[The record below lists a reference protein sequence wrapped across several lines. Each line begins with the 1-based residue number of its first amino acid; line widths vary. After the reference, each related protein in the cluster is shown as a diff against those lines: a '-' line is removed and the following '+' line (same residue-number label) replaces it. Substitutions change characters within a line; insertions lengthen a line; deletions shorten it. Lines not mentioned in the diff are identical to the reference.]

1 MRFVSTIILTV
12 LFVSMHTY
20 SQSPAE
26 LAEIWDKQHVSKI
39 APSNMRHRDLLPML
53 DQLKKLGL
61 KVEQV
66 GESYAKRSIHQ
77 IEFGKGPLKVFM
89 WSQMHGDEP
98 TATSALV
105 DMFTVLQNNRDK
117 DWVKKIES
125 TVTIR
130 AVPMLNPDGA
140 ELYVRRNLQGID
152 INRDARDLKTPEAQL
167 LKKLRDEWQPAIGF
181 NLHNQ
186 NSLTAAGRTSKQ
198 AAISFLAVYG
208 DEAKTD
214 TEGHLRNKRL
224 ISAMNVALNQFIP
237 GHIGRYDD
245 EWTPS
250 AFGDTFSESGT
261 PVILIETGGLQ
272 SKDEMFLVK
281 MNFVAFL
288 TSFVSLA
295 DGSERTISAANYD
308 LIPENMGGRIVDV
321 IFRNGTLIDREVEA
335 NNVTADFS
343 LVRQRRRE
351 QFNTPTNIRRIGDLT
366 GISGLDEYDASGF
379 NVVGRFQPL
388 KQGAAGELLFYKKS
402 RIVDWKSLDIVKEF
416 PPDAIF
422 SVGEWVQGKGVVPKK

>member
-1 MRFVSTIILTV
+1 MRFVSAVILIA
-12 LFVSMHTY
+12 LFVSMQMY

-39 APSNMRHRDLLPML
+39 LPSNMRHRDLLPML
-53 DQLKKLGL
+53 DGLKKIGL

-77 IEFGKGPLKVFM
+77 IEFGKGLLKVFM

-98 TATSALV
+98 TATPALI

-140 ELYVRRNLQGID
+140 ELYIRRNLQGID

-186 NSLTAAGRTSKQ
+186 NSLTAAGHTSKQ

-208 DEAKTD
+208 DEAKTE
-214 TEGHLRNKRL
+214 TEGYVKNKRL
-224 ISAMNVALNQFIP
+224 ISVMNAALNQFIP
-237 GHIGRYDD
+237 GHIGRYGD

-261 PVILIETGGLQ
+261 PVILIETGGLHA
-272 SKDEMFLVK
+272 KDEMFLIQI
-281 MNFVAFL
+281 NFVAFL
-288 TSFVSLA
+288 TTFVSLA
-295 DGSERTISAANYD
+295 DGSERSISPSNYD
-308 LIPENMGGRIVDV
+308 LIPENTGGRIVDI
-321 IFRNGTLIDREVEA
+321 IFRNGTLIDREVET
-335 NNVTADFS
+335 NNIIADFS
-343 LVRQRRRE
+343 LVRQRRRA

-366 GISGLDEYDASGF
+366 GVSGLDEYDASGF

-388 KQGAAGELLFYKKS
+388 KPGSAGELLFYKKT
-402 RIVDWKSLDIVKEF
+402 RTVDWKAIDIIKDF

-422 SVGEWVQGKGVVPKK
+422 SVGAWIVGAGVVPKK

>member
-1 MRFVSTIILTV
+1 MRFVSTVILTV
-12 LFVSMHTY
+12 LFVSMQTY
-20 SQSPAE
+20 SQPPAE

-53 DQLKKLGL
+53 DGLKKIGV

-66 GESYAKRSIHQ
+66 GASYANRSIHQ
-77 IEFGKGPLKVFM
+77 IEFGKGPLKVIM

-98 TATSALV
+98 TATPALI

-117 DWVKKIES
+117 DWVKKIEG

-130 AVPMLNPDGA
+130 AVPMINPDGA

-186 NSLTAAGRTSKQ
+186 NELTAAGRTSKQ

-208 DEAKTD
+208 DEAKTE
-214 TEGHLRNKRL
+214 TEGHVRNKRL
-224 ISAMNVALNQFIP
+224 ISVMNAALNQFIP
-237 GHIGRYDD
+237 GHIGRYGD

-261 PVILIETGGLQ
+261 PVILIETGGLH

-288 TSFVSLA
+288 TAFVSLA
-295 DGSERTISAANYD
+295 DGSERNVSAANYD
-308 LIPENMGGRIVDV
+308 LIPENMGGRIVDI
-321 IFRNGTLIDREVEA
+321 IFRNGTLIDREVEV
-335 NNVTADFS
+335 NNVTSDFS
-343 LVRQRRRE
+343 LVRQRRRA

-366 GISGLDEYDASGF
+366 GISGLDEYDTSGF
-379 NVVGRFQPL
+379 NVVGRFQSL
-388 KQGAAGELLFYKKS
+388 KPGATGELLFYKKS
-402 RIVDWKSLDIVKEF
+402 RTVDWKALDIVKDF

>member
-1 MRFVSTIILTV
+1 MRFVSTVILTV
-12 LFVSMHTY
+12 LFVSMQTF
-20 SQSPAE
+20 SQPPAE

-39 APSNMRHRDLLPML
+39 LPSNMRHRDLLPML
-53 DQLKKLGL
+53 EGLKKIGL

-66 GESYAKRSIHQ
+66 GASYANRSIHQ
-77 IEFGKGPLKVFM
+77 IEFGKGPLKVIM

-98 TATSALV
+98 TATPALI

-117 DWVKKIES
+117 DWVKKIEG

-130 AVPMLNPDGA
+130 AVPMINPDGA

-186 NSLTAAGRTSKQ
+186 NALTAAGRTSKQ

-208 DEAKTD
+208 DEVKTE
-214 TEGHLRNKRL
+214 TEGHVRNKRL
-224 ISAMNVALNQFIP
+224 ISVMNAALNQFIP
-237 GHIGRYDD
+237 GHIGRYGD

-261 PVILIETGGLQ
+261 PVILIETGGLH

-288 TSFVSLA
+288 TAFVSLA

-308 LIPENMGGRIVDV
+308 LIPENMGGRIVDI
-321 IFRNGTLIDREVEA
+321 IFRNGTLIDREVEV
-335 NNVTADFS
+335 NNVTSDFS
-343 LVRQRRRE
+343 LVRQRRRA

-366 GISGLDEYDASGF
+366 GISGLDEYDTSGF
-379 NVVGRFQPL
+379 NVVGRFQSL
-388 KQGAAGELLFYKKS
+388 KPGATGELLFYKKS
-402 RIVDWKSLDIVKEF
+402 RTVDWKALDIVKDF

>member
-1 MRFVSTIILTV
+1 MSAVILIA
-12 LFVSMHTY
+12 LFVSMQMY
-20 SQSPAE
+20 SQTPAE

-39 APSNMRHRDLLPML
+39 LPSNMRHRDLLPML
-53 DQLKKLGL
+53 DGLKKIGL

-66 GESYAKRSIHQ
+66 GASYGTRSIHQ

-98 TATSALV
+98 TATPALI

-140 ELYVRRNLQGID
+140 ELYIRRNLQGID
-152 INRDARDLKTPEAQL
+152 INRDARDMKTPEAQL
-167 LKKLRDEWQPAIGF
+167 LKKLRDEWQPTIGF

-186 NSLTAAGRTSKQ
+186 NSLTAAGQTGRQ

-208 DEAKTD
+208 DEAKTE
-214 TEGHLRNKRL
+214 TEGHTRNKRL
-224 ISAMNVALNQFIP
+224 ISVMNAALNQFIP
-237 GHIGRYDD
+237 GHIGRYGD

-261 PVILIETGGLQ
+261 PVILIETGGLHAR
-272 SKDEMFLVK
+272 DEMFLIQI
-281 MNFVAFL
+281 NFVAFL
-288 TSFVSLA
+288 TTFVSLA
-295 DGSERTISAANYD
+295 DGSERSISPSNYD
-308 LIPENMGGRIVDV
+308 LIPENTSGRIVDI
-321 IFRNGTLIDREVEA
+321 IFRNGTLIDREVET
-335 NNVTADFS
+335 NNIIADFS
-343 LVRQRRRE
+343 LVRQRRRA

-366 GISGLDEYDASGF
+366 GVSGLDEYDASGF

-388 KQGAAGELLFYKKS
+388 KPGSAGELLFYKKT
-402 RIVDWKSLDIVKEF
+402 RTVDWKAIDIIKDF

-422 SVGEWVQGKGVVPKK
+422 SVGTWIVGAGVVPKK